1 MEFFQ
6 VSLSEQDDVAQ
17 NHPVLAASEP
27 DLLGPIFQ
35 AGAGITQDFP
45 YLYYGQEDGRIAC
58 YIRSFPD
65 ASVYRGQS
73 QIWSWNAD
81 LFTHPD
87 FRRRGLAQALVEQQM
102 QACDRLGMIWGGVFS
117 SPPALRLYEKLGF
130 TMIGFVPRLC
140 ALRTVTP
147 FLAHHMPRSA
157 AAMGNALYAPFYRA
171 RSAYFSRRAGT
182 SGRGVLEEI
191 APEDLAALPIAEA
204 CRPETV
210 HWDQSAEWVAR
221 RQAVRGIDRFFVL
234 RATGSETPL
243 AYAAIRQR
251 PNAIRPI
258 REKYFG
264 VDTMTLTHFG
274 SFAPTEVSAPLLV
287 EALLGMF
294 HASDAH
300 LLEIIAS
307 HPAVE
312 QAARERGMIGLGAGM
327 SFKYYAPEPLRHSL
341 PTEGPENFHLTH
353 YMGNS
358 FSFE

>member
-6 VSLSEQDDVAQ
+6 VSLSEGDRAAE
-17 NHPVLAASEP
+17 NHPVLAQDAP
-27 DLLGPIFQ
+27 DLLDPFFAAQ
-35 AGAGITQDFP
+35 PEVTPEFP
-45 YLYYGQEDGRIAC
+45 HLYYGQEDGRIAC

-65 ASVYRGQS
+65 TSTYQGQHLT
-73 QIWSWNAD
+73 WSWNAD

-140 ALRTVTP
+140 ALRTITP
-147 FLAHHMPRSA
+147 FLDHHIPGPLA
-157 AAMGNALYAPFYRA
+157 AAGNAFYTPFYRA
-171 RSAYFSRRAGT
+171 RSAYFSRSAKGDRKGI
-182 SGRGVLEEI
+182 LQEI
-191 APEDLAALPIAEA
+191 SPADLAALPIHET
-204 CRPETV
+204 CQPQTV
-210 HWDQSAEWVAR
+210 HWDQSGTWVAR

-234 RATGSETPL
+234 KEHGANTPL

-251 PNAIRPI
+251 PNKARPI

-274 SFAPTEVSAPLLV
+274 SFAPAERTAPLLV
-287 EALLGMF
+287 NALLEMF

-300 LLEIIAS
+300 LFEIIAS
-307 HPAVE
+307 NPAVQ
-312 QAARERGMIGLGAGM
+312 QAARARGMISMGAGM
-327 SFKYYAPEPLRHSL
+327 SFKYYAPEALRQSL
-341 PTEGPENFHLTH
+341 PPEGPENFHLTH
-353 YMGNS
+353 YMGDS